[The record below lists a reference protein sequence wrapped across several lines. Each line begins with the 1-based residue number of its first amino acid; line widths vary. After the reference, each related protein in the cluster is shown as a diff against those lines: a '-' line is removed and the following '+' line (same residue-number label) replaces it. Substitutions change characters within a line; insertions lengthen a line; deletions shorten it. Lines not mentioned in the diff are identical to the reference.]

1 MAHDFIVVGAGSA
14 GAVVAARLSED
25 RDCRVLLLE
34 AGPDY
39 VSRAAMP
46 PDLLDS
52 RNLAGMAHDWNYS
65 AVPVAGRT
73 MPYRRGKVTGG
84 TSAINAAAAQWAR
97 PADFAAW
104 QELGHAQWSWNAV
117 RPWYAKL
124 ECDRHAPSD
133 VHGRSGPIPISR
145 YGYDELIPIQRG
157 FYDACRAAGLAHL
170 DDHNDPAGVPGV
182 GPWPLNREGTTRIS
196 TALAYLQPA
205 RARPNL
211 TVRAR
216 TLVNRVCFERNRAV
230 GVELADGEIVRGESV
245 ALCAGALGTPA
256 ILLRSGIG
264 PRAHV
269 ESLGIAPRLDAPGV
283 GARLYD
289 HPSVPIYLRPR
300 SGECV
305 IGRDPRFQV
314 VATLASDAAGDAR
327 DLQLVMTTH
336 LDISGS
342 AALLTAA
349 GVSVVAVLR
358 AALMLPRSH
367 GSVRLASADPSAAPR
382 IELNYLSHAEDM
394 RRLLALTRLAWQ
406 LAHSPQLSQAH
417 RGIVAPTADTVLSD
431 ELLRAYIVAN
441 IGTYCHALGTAPM
454 GAGRDAVVDEHCRV
468 HGVDNLWLID
478 ASVFPT
484 VPSAVPN
491 LTVIMLAERVAAWLR
506 H

>member
-39 VSRAAMP
+39 VTRAAMP

-52 RNLAGMAHDWNYS
+52 RNLAGMEHDWNYS
-65 AVPVAGRT
+65 AAPVAGRT
-73 MPYRRGKVTGG
+73 LPYRRGKVTGG
-84 TSAINAAAAQWAR
+84 TSAINAAASQWAR

-104 QELGHAQWSWNAV
+104 QALGNAQWNWDAV
-117 RPWYAKL
+117 EPWYAKL
-124 ECDRHAPSD
+124 ECDRHAPGD
-133 VHGRSGPIPISR
+133 FHGRSGPIPISR
-145 YGYDELIPIQRG
+145 YAYDELVPIQRG
-157 FYDACRAAGLAHL
+157 FYDACRAAGLAHV
-170 DDHNDPAGVPGV
+170 DDHNDPAGAPGV
-182 GPWPLNREGTTRIS
+182 GPWPLNREGTTRVS
-196 TALAYLQPA
+196 TALAYLELA

-211 TVRAR
+211 TVRAQ

-230 GVELADGEIVRGESV
+230 GVELADGEIVRGEKI

-256 ILLRSGIG
+256 ILMRSGVG
-264 PRAHV
+264 PRAHL
-269 ESLGIAPRLDAPGV
+269 ESLGIEPELDAPGV

-300 SGECV
+300 AGECV
-305 IGRDPRFQV
+305 IGRDARFQI
-314 VATLASDAAGDAR
+314 VATLASEAAGEAR

-336 LDISGS
+336 LYISGS
-342 AALLTAA
+342 PALSAAA
-349 GVSVVAVLR
+349 GMPVVAVLR

-367 GSVRLASADPSAAPR
+367 GSVRLASADPLAAPR
-382 IELNYLSHAEDM
+382 IELNYLSHADDM
-394 RRLLALTRLAWQ
+394 RRLLALTRFARQ
-406 LAHSPQLSQAH
+406 IASSPQLSQAH
-417 RGIVAPTADTVLSD
+417 QGIVAPTADTVRSDGLLS
-431 ELLRAYIVAN
+431 AYIVSN

-454 GAGRDAVVDEHCRV
+454 GAGTDAVVDERCRV
-468 HGVDNLWLID
+468 HGLENLWVID

-506 H
+506 D

>member
-1 MAHDFIVVGAGSA
+1 VAHDFIVVGAGSA

-39 VSRAAMP
+39 ATRAVMP

-52 RNLAGMAHDWNYS
+52 RNLAGMEHDWNYS

-104 QELGHAQWSWNAV
+104 QALGNAQWNWEAV
-117 RPWYAKL
+117 QPWYARL
-124 ECDRHAPSD
+124 ECDRSAPGD
-133 VHGRSGPIPISR
+133 FHGRSGPIPVSR
-145 YGYDELIPIQRG
+145 YAYDELVPIQRG
-157 FYDACRAAGLAHL
+157 FYDACRAAGLAHV
-170 DDHNDPAGVPGV
+170 DDHNDPAGAPGV
-182 GPWPLNREGTTRIS
+182 GPWPLNREGTTRVS
-196 TALAYLQPA
+196 TALAYLEPA

-216 TLVNRVCFERNRAV
+216 TMVNRVCLERSRAV
-230 GVELADGEIVRGESV
+230 GVELADGEIVRGERV
-245 ALCAGALGTPA
+245 LLCAGAIGTPA
-256 ILLRSGIG
+256 ILLRSGVDT
-264 PRAHV
+264 A
-269 ESLGIAPRLDAPGV
+269 GV

-300 SGECV
+300 PGECV
-305 IGRDPRFQV
+305 IGRDPRFQI
-314 VATLASDAAGDAR
+314 VATLASEAAGESR

-342 AALLTAA
+342 PTLLGAA
-349 GVSVVAVLR
+349 GVPVVAVLR
-358 AALMLPRSH
+358 AALMVPRSH
-367 GSVRLASADPSAAPR
+367 GSVRLASADPLAAPR
-382 IELNYLSHAEDM
+382 IELNYLSHADDM

-406 LAHSPQLSQAH
+406 IASSPQLSQAH
-417 RGIVAPTADTVLSD
+417 QGIVAPTAQTVRSD
-431 ELLRAYIVAN
+431 ELLGAYIVAN

-454 GAGRDAVVDEHCRV
+454 GAGSDAVVDERCRV
-468 HGVDNLWLID
+468 YGVDNLWLID
-478 ASVFPT
+478 ASVFPS

-491 LTVIMLAERVAAWLR
+491 LTVIMLAARVAAWLR
-506 H
+506 D